1 MSHRIIQIT
10 DCHLFADRRELRGI
24 ATWPRLEAVLGEIR
38 ERFSDFD
45 CLVVTGD
52 TAHDEIEETY
62 AAFREA
68 LGDLTERLFL
78 IPGNHDNRE
87 AIVKVFPDRCELTAG
102 RLTFQHGLGDWQL
115 IGLDSHIPGEVAGRI
130 GPAQFTW
137 TAGPFCRTQDL
148 HTVVFVHHPPVLMHS
163 RWLDE
168 IGLEDG
174 EVLIELLE
182 QFPNIKLVCSGH
194 VHQESA
200 TATGGPLVLTTPAV
214 GPQFRPRTDELQ
226 IEALPPALR
235 VIDLEPDGNWSTQVV
250 RIELTETDPVD

>member
-102 RLTFQHGLGDWQL
+102 RLTFQHGLGDCQL
-115 IGLDSHIPGEVAGRI
+115 IGLDSHISGEVAGRI